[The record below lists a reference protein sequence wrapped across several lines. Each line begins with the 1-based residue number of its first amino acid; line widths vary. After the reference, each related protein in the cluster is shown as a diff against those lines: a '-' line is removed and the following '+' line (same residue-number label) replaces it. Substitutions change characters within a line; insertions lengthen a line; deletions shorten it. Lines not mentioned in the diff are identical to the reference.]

1 MSIGAMAAIV
11 HGVTVPFLVVVMG
24 ETADV
29 LSNEFLTRQLAR
41 SFDNISVSDINCTQL
56 NAVCDLIQDC
66 QFFVDNSLCTT
77 KDELIDQINQVVLY
91 YCVLGVVLFIGG
103 TFHSS
108 LFQYACERQIHVI
121 RVKFFRSVLR
131 QDISWFDANTAGEL
145 NSRWNK

>member
-29 LSNEFLTRQLAR
+29 FSNEFLTRQLAR
-41 SFDNISVSDINCTQL
+41 SFDNISASDINCTQL
-56 NAVCDLIQDC
+56 NAVCDLVQDC

-77 KDELIDQINQVVLY
+77 KDELIDQINQFVLY

-108 LFQYACERQIHVI
+108 LFQCACE
-121 RVKFFRSVLR
+121 
-131 QDISWFDANTAGEL
+131 
-145 NSRWNK
+145 